1 MSNKEIDNLWDKV
14 QIGNE
19 KAFDVLFRELYP
31 SLCTFAYRLLN
42 NLEEAEE
49 TVQDA
54 FVNLWQNRNQIH
66 IKGSIKSYLYQTVHN
81 LAINK
86 LEHFKTNKFL
96 PNKVVSREK
105 WEQIHNSY
113 VFDDATIQMLEA
125 AETEILILKA
135 VEKLPDKCKEVF
147 VLSRFDDLSYD
158 EISAKLQL
166 SLSTVRVHIF
176 RALDLI
182 RNFIEKNNH

>member
-81 LAINK
+81 
-86 LEHFKTNKFL
+86 
-96 PNKVVSREK
+96 
-105 WEQIHNSY
+105 
-113 VFDDATIQMLEA
+113 
-125 AETEILILKA
+125 
-135 VEKLPDKCKEVF
+135 
-147 VLSRFDDLSYD
+147 
-158 EISAKLQL
+158 
-166 SLSTVRVHIF
+166 
-176 RALDLI
+176 
-182 RNFIEKNNH
+182 